1 MPVIITYMLKLSVS
15 LALVYLF
22 YQLLLRRLTFY
33 HSNRWYLLGYTL
45 LCFFIPFINISPVV
59 EKNGLAD
66 AGIIRLIPSLETF
79 SNTEAATMC
88 PEPVWFT
95 SLDKWD
101 WFMLIA
107 GAGAVFLFLRF
118 LVRLFS
124 FRRLKN
130 KATLLSDNGVKLYH
144 VNDSIIPF
152 SFGKSVFINRHLHAD
167 HELQEIIRHEFV
179 HVKQRHTLDILW
191 AEWLCIFNWYN
202 PFAWLL
208 KAAIRQ
214 NLEFIADHKV
224 LEHGL
229 DKKQYQ
235 YLLLKVIGNNHF
247 SIAQQFNFSSLKKR
261 IAMMNKI
268 KSARVHLLRFLFI
281 LPLLAVIL
289 VSFRQGKGT
298 QENPAQTPLPVFQP
312 VNDTIPDITTPNEK
326 GFIINVKDKNGECLL
341 VIKDRK
347 GKEVERLLLTAW
359 NEKKSYYENLYGKI
373 PPPPPPDAPSAPVP
387 PIPVD
392 LPPHV
397 AKMERKNY
405 TVTVKL
411 KDGKTETYDLSI
423 EKQKKAFEEKYG
435 EMPEPPDPPAPPGT
449 PVKEKV
455 GIISNDGVD
464 KLAAL
469 CKDFEITGNIAKM
482 YLKNGETEEYDLT
495 KIEERR
501 KFEKKYGRI
510 IDLKQNSIDGLSPV
524 AIVNHDDGHTV
535 LAPMAPLAAG
545 TSVLALDPTGN
556 LITGEEDVLV
566 IITKTTTRQ
575 QLEEFKKQMKAKDIE
590 LTYDE
595 IEYDEKGMLV
605 SISGK
610 MKSKDG
616 QSNFNAFDFNKLTLA
631 MVKYDGRTYFK
642 VSTGERKVTI

>member
-1 MPVIITYMLKLSVS
+1 MPVVIIYMLKLSVS

-33 HSNRWYLLGYTL
+33 HSNRRYLLGYTI
-45 LCFFIPFINISPVV
+45 LCFFIPFINITPVV
-59 EKNGLAD
+59 ENNGLAG
-66 AGIIRLIPSLETF
+66 AGIIRIIPSIDTF
-79 SNTEAATMC
+79 SANAEAATMC

-107 GAGAVFLFLRF
+107 GAGTAFLFLRF
-118 LVRLFS
+118 LVRLIS

-152 SFGKSVFINRHLHAD
+152 SFGNSVFINRHLHD
-167 HELQEIIRHEFV
+167 EHELQEIIRHEFV
-179 HVKQRHTLDILW
+179 HVKQRHTIDIIW
-191 AEWLCIFNWYN
+191 AELLCMLNWYN

-289 VSFRQGKGT
+289 VSFRQGKT
-298 QENPAQTPLPVFQP
+298 KQENPSPAPVMQP
-312 VNDTIPDITTPNEK
+312 VNDTIPDVTTPNDK

-341 VIKDRK
+341 VIKDKK

-359 NEKKSYYENLYGKI
+359 NEKKSYYENLYGMI

-435 EMPEPPDPPAPPGT
+435 EMPEPPDPPTPPDA
-449 PVKEKV
+449 PVKSKV
-455 GIISNDGVD
+455 AIVSNDGTD
-464 KLAAL
+464 KLASL
-469 CKDFEITGNIAKM
+469 CDEFEISNEKAIM
-482 YLKNGETEEYDLT
+482 HLKNGQTEEYDLT
-495 KIEERR
+495 NIEERR

-510 IDLKQNSIDGLSPV
+510 IDMRQNSLDGLSPV
-524 AIVNHDDGHTV
+524 AIVNHGKDHTV

-642 VSTGERKVTI
+642 VSTGKEK